1 MHKGEVAM
9 FGDADGV
16 IDAYS
21 RFMDVGE
28 TDVALEDL

>member
-1 MHKGEVAM
+1 MHKGKMVM
-9 FGDADGV
+9 WGDPDTV
-16 IDAYS
+16 ISEYT